1 MISASAVVLG
11 FGLQEHFEDTSW
23 PFNYFLQAVPSVCKI
38 IQINNYYARAKIAWD
53 KNKMQLPFF
62 LGVFN
67 SCLRPKR
74 IRSDLKS
81 IINQF
86 ITYIADQKNVSS

>member
-1 MISASAVVLG
+1 MGQKENAVTL
-11 FGLQEHFEDTSW
+11 
-23 PFNYFLQAVPSVCKI
+23 
-38 IQINNYYARAKIAWD
+38 
-53 KNKMQLPFF
+53 F

-67 SCLRPKR
+67 SCLRLKR